1 MTLSNEIQRIKRMKT
16 EEVGEK
22 TRFKNVENPYI
33 AFVQLAKQ
41 QSISMSVSSDL

>member
-33 AFVQLAKQ
+33 AVQLAKQ